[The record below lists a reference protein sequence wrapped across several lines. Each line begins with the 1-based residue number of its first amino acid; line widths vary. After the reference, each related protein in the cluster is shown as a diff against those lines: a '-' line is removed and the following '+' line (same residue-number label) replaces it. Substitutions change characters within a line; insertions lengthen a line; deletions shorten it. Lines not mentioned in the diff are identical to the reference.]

1 MDTTNQIDTIRLD
14 ADTKIRL
21 ATLKK
26 RTGIEHWNTLCRWA
40 FCLSISDPTSP
51 RALQERNVGAIE
63 MTWKTFAGDDDE
75 LYQIL
80 LIRRS
85 ATDLGKTDREAL
97 AKTIRQ
103 HIARGTARLVANRGL
118 KSTRDLIELALGADQ
133 TEAVDVV

>member
-1 MDTTNQIDTIRLD
+1 MSIKQVRLSNQAKEQLIRL
-14 ADTKIRL
+14 KM
-21 ATLKK
+21 
-26 RTGIEHWNTLCRWA
+26 RTGIPHWNVLCRWA

-75 LYQIL
+75 LYRIL

-85 ATDLGKTDREAL
+85 AADLGKTDREAL
-97 AKTIRQ
+97 GKTIRQ

-133 TEAVDVV
+133 TEAVDVA

>member
-1 MDTTNQIDTIRLD
+1 MDTTSQIDTIRLD

-40 FCLSISDPTSP
+40 FCLSLSDPTSP

-75 LYQIL
+75 LYRL
-80 LIRRS
+80 LLTRRS
-85 ATDLGKTDREAL
+85 AADLGKTDREAL

-103 HIARGTARLVANRGL
+103 HIARGTSRLVANRAL
-118 KSTRDLIELALGADQ
+118 KSTKDLIEMTLGAHQ
-133 TEAVDVV
+133 TEVLGSA